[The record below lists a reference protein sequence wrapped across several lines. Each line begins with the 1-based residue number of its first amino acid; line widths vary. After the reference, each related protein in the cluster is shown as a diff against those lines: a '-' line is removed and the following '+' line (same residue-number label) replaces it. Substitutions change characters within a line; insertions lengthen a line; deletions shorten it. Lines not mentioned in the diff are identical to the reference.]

1 MGSYLIGLDSG
12 TSGIKA
18 VLFDTKGNEIMKQGY
33 PLTPICPVEN
43 WYEEDAHEIWDKAKL
58 CISAILEKYP
68 KESII
73 GLGITAQ
80 GDGLWMIDENGEPVR
95 NGCCF
100 CDGRSGEQFSRWT
113 EDGTARKVFDLAGTR
128 LFTGN
133 QCCIVKWMEE
143 NEPESLNRAK
153 YILHLKDYLFFK
165 LTGKITTEATDQSLV
180 FLNMKTGQY
189 DDRLF
194 ELYGLQKYRDKY
206 PELKAG
212 VENKAYVLPQIA
224 NELGLD
230 KATLITSGPMDVA
243 ACALGAGVVQKGHCC
258 SIIGTAALHEMVID
272 EPCSDNIFSGMT
284 VFHAVN
290 GKYLRLMASLA
301 GTPNQDWVLNTFG
314 SGFKQKALELNKKVY
329 DYLDEVVAEVP
340 IGSRGVMYHPYL
352 LAGGERAPFT
362 DPNAR
367 ASFTGISVK
376 NTLPDILRA
385 CFEGVA
391 YAMLDCYLH
400 MPIEVEQI
408 TLCGGGVKS
417 SVWSQMFADAVGKR
431 VVTVKGNEL
440 GAKGAVIHNAVIQG
454 IFKDYQQAIKE
465 TVAIDKVYEC
475 NEENHKQ
482 YLKYY
487 TLYKKTY
494 ECLMETWKLRHEILF
509 ERK

>member
-1 MGSYLIGLDSG
+1 MNKYLIGLDSG

-43 WYEEDAHEIWDKAKL
+43 WFEEDAHEIWTKAKL
-58 CISAILEKYP
+58 CISTITDKIS

-80 GDGLWMIDENGEPVR
+80 GDGLWMINENGEPVR

-100 CDGRSGEQFSRWT
+100 CDGRAGEQFARWNQ
-113 EDGTARKVFDLAGTR
+113 DGTSRKVFDLTGTR

-133 QCCIVKWMEE
+133 QCCILKWMDEH
-143 NEPESLNRAK
+143 EPASLSRAK
-153 YILHLKDYLFFK
+153 YIMHLKDYLFYK
-165 LTGKITTEATDQSLV
+165 LTGKVTTEVTDQSLI
-180 FLNMKTGQY
+180 FLNMKTGRY

-194 ELYGLQKYRDKY
+194 ELYGLQKYRSKY
-206 PELKAG
+206 PPIKTAA
-212 VENKAYVLPQIA
+212 ENKAYIA
-224 NELGLD
+224 PEIAGKLGLGVN
-230 KATLITSGPMDVA
+230 TLVTSGPMDVA

-258 SIIGTAALHEMVID
+258 SIIGTAALHEMVIED
-272 EPCSDNIFSGMT
+272 PCADQIYSGMT
-284 VFHAVN
+284 VFHAVS

-301 GTPNQDWVLNTFG
+301 GTPNQDWVLNTLG
-314 SGFKQKALELNKKVY
+314 GGLKQEAKEQGKKVY
-329 DYLDEVVAEVP
+329 AYLDEVVSSVP
-340 IGSRGVMYHPYL
+340 IGARGVMYHPYL

-376 NTLPDILRA
+376 NTLGDILRA

-400 MPIEVEQI
+400 MPLEVEQI

-417 SVWSQMFADAVGKR
+417 SVWSQILADAVGKK
-431 VVTVKGNEL
+431 VVTVKGEEL
-440 GAKGAVIHNAVIQG
+440 GAKGTVIHNAVVQG
-454 IFKDYQQAIKE
+454 IYKDYQQAIEE
-465 TVAIDKVYEC
+465 TVAPEKVYEC
-475 NEENHKQ
+475 NMENHGK

-487 TLYKKTY
+487 KLYKKTY
-494 ECLMETWKLRHEILF
+494 ENLMETWKLRHDILF
-509 ERK
+509 EQQ